1 MDLSQTVHLLVLC
14 HLQSGSEKRDIQIQA
29 DAFVSEH
36 KRYKRMEETELLKER
51 LQAITDK
58 RRLQE
63 EIAQKRRKIEEE
75 KLKHQHLK
83 KKALREKWLLDGF
96 SSLTPKEQEEMQKQ
110 NQEDQQQTRELEDDI
125 FRLEKEIEALEKEE
139 IKVSAKEEAILK
151 KLKSVEKTTEDII
164 KSVKTEK
171 AEVEGE
177 AADYIYANIP
187 DLPKHF
193 RPSALRRAGHA
204 TTNDEEKRK
213 ALFAMEMK
221 VEKDMKTGENTVLST
236 IPLPSNEFKETG
248 IKVYDDGRKSVYAVP
263 SNGSTTQNRM
273 DELAP
278 IEVEDL
284 LRQANEKNSQS
295 PTEYHEPVFANKFCR
310 PVTPQKDKLIPGLK
324 LEDTHKREMNGLS
337 SQTEFSPVA
346 EPIIQQPKENGL
358 NLQKV
363 TPKSPSPI
371 LSDSEQKVH
380 VNPENK
386 MVDNEKRSATHEEL
400 KTYQNT
406 TERHDETRFLSSCH
420 PSEAPPAP
428 QDEEDVHYRMVQA
441 VPCYVDDSEPVTMIF
456 MGYQRIDDDDIE
468 ADQKL
473 TTYDGVIRAELVI
486 IDDEEDDSKSEKPS
500 YHPVGHYSQV
510 YQPPSRKTTEVTQ
523 TNPASSLGTS
533 MSNAPHKNSISLR
546 EEEKRLSSPTDH
558 VHLQSQVSGDG
569 TEDPSL
575 TALRMR
581 MAKLGKKVI

>member
-1 MDLSQTVHLLVLC
+1 
-14 HLQSGSEKRDIQIQA
+14 
-29 DAFVSEH
+29 
-36 KRYKRMEETELLKER
+36 MEETELLKER

-58 RRLQE
+58 RKLQE
-63 EIAQKRRKIEEE
+63 EIAQKRRKVEEE

-110 NQEDQQQTRELEDDI
+110 NQEDQQRTRELEEDI

-164 KSVKTEK
+164 NSVKTEK
-171 AEVEGE
+171 AGVEGE

-204 TTNDEEKRK
+204 ATDDEEKRK

-248 IKVYDDGRKSVYAVP
+248 IKVYDDGRKSVYAVS
-263 SNGSTTQNRM
+263 SNGSTMQNRM

-310 PVTPQKDKLIPGLK
+310 PVTPQKDKSVPELK
-324 LEDTHKREMNGLS
+324 LEGTHKREMNGLS
-337 SQTEFSPVA
+337 SQSEFYPVA
-346 EPIIQQPKENGL
+346 EPSIQQPKENGF

-371 LSDSEQKVH
+371 LSDLEKKAH
-380 VNPENK
+380 VNNENK
-386 MVDNEKRSATHEEL
+386 MIHNEKRSAPHEEL
-400 KTYQNT
+400 KPYQNS
-406 TERHDETRFLSSCH
+406 TERHDEARVLSSCH
-420 PSEAPPAP
+420 PNESPPVP

-456 MGYQRIDDDDIE
+456 MGYQRIDDEDAE

-473 TTYDGVIRAELVI
+473 TRYDGVIRAELVI
-486 IDDEEDDSKSEKPS
+486 IDDDDDDSKSEKPS

-510 YQPPSRKTTEVTQ
+510 YQPSSRKTTEVPQ
-523 TNPASSLGTS
+523 TNPVSNLGTNLN
-533 MSNAPHKNSISLR
+533 NAPHKNSISLQEQ
-546 EEEKRLSSPTDH
+546 EEHLSSPANH

-575 TALRMR
+575 TGNR
-581 MAKLGKKVI
+581 KGKSCRCCSLM

>member
-1 MDLSQTVHLLVLC
+1 
-14 HLQSGSEKRDIQIQA
+14 
-29 DAFVSEH
+29 
-36 KRYKRMEETELLKER
+36 MEETELLKER

-58 RRLQE
+58 RKLQE
-63 EIAQKRRKIEEE
+63 EIAQKRRKVEEE

-110 NQEDQQQTRELEDDI
+110 NQEDQQQTRELEEDI

-139 IKVSAKEEAILK
+139 INVSAKEEAILK

-171 AEVEGE
+171 AGVEG
-177 AADYIYANIP
+177 
-187 DLPKHF
+187 
-193 RPSALRRAGHA
+193 
-204 TTNDEEKRK
+204 

-248 IKVYDDGRKSVYAVP
+248 IKVYDDGRKSVYAV
-263 SNGSTTQNRM
+263 SSDGSATRNRM

-278 IEVEDL
+278 VEVEDL

-310 PVTPQKDKLIPGLK
+310 PVTPQKDKLVPGLK

-337 SQTEFSPVA
+337 THTEFSPVA
-346 EPIIQQPKENGL
+346 EPFIQQPKENGL
-358 NLQKV
+358 NHQKV
-363 TPKSPSPI
+363 TPKSPSPV
-371 LSDSEQKVH
+371 LLDSENKVH
-380 VNPENK
+380 VSAENR
-386 MVDNEKRSATHEEL
+386 MIHNEKSAPHEEL
-400 KTYQNT
+400 KPYQNT

-420 PSEAPPAP
+420 PNEAPPAP

-456 MGYQRIDDDDIE
+456 MGYQRIDDDDAE

-473 TTYDGVIRAELVI
+473 TRYDGVIRAELVI
-486 IDDEEDDSKSEKPS
+486 IDDDDDDSKSEKPS

-510 YQPPSRKTTEVTQ
+510 YQPPSRKTTEVPQ
-523 TNPASSLGTS
+523 TNPVSSLGTS
-533 MSNAPHKNSISLR
+533 LNSAPHKNSISLR
-546 EEEKRLSSPTDH
+546 EQEERLNSPTNR
-558 VHLQSQVSGDG
+558 VHLQSQASGDG

>member
-1 MDLSQTVHLLVLC
+1 
-14 HLQSGSEKRDIQIQA
+14 
-29 DAFVSEH
+29 
-36 KRYKRMEETELLKER
+36 
-51 LQAITDK
+51 
-58 RRLQE
+58 
-63 EIAQKRRKIEEE
+63 
-75 KLKHQHLK
+75 
-83 KKALREKWLLDGF
+83 
-96 SSLTPKEQEEMQKQ
+96 MQKQ

-125 FRLEKEIEALEKEE
+125 SRLEKEIEALEKEE
-139 IKVSAKEEAILK
+139 IKISAKEEAILM

-171 AEVEGE
+171 AGFEGV

-204 TTNDEEKRK
+204 TTDDEEKRK

-221 VEKDMKTGENTVLST
+221 VEKDMKTGESTVLST

-248 IKVYDDGRKSVYAVP
+248 IKVYDDGRKSVYAVS

-278 IEVEDL
+278 VEVEDL

-324 LEDTHKREMNGLS
+324 MEDPHKREINGLS
-337 SQTEFSPVA
+337 SQTEFSPVT
-346 EPIIQQPKENGL
+346 ESFIQQPKENGL
-358 NLQKV
+358 NLQKI

-371 LSDSEQKVH
+371 LLDPEKKVR

-386 MVDNEKRSATHEEL
+386 MLDNEKSATHEEL

-406 TERHDETRFLSSCH
+406 TERHDGTRLLSSCH
-420 PSEAPPAP
+420 PNEAPPAP

-456 MGYQRIDDDDIE
+456 MGYQRIDEDDTE

-473 TTYDGVIRAELVI
+473 TRYDGVIRAELVI
-486 IDDEEDDSKSEKPS
+486 IDDDDDDSKSEKPS

-523 TNPASSLGTS
+523 TNAVSSLGTN
-533 MSNAPHKNSISLR
+533 MNNAPHKNSISLQEQ
-546 EEEKRLSSPTDH
+546 EERLSSPTDR